1 LSLSD
6 DIRDFVIAKFLE
18 PARRRGD
25 ETVSV
30 RAGDV
35 HREMKFVDRIPAVCA
50 VLRGRP
56 LADKAGVRY
65 LKSDG
70 PENSTTT
77 VFSFDVTAVFSVA
90 AAEGLLNDRFGPP
103 FAASDKMVS
112 FALSDGRHISL
123 QRDVQHVQVW
133 LEGVWLMAGASGET
147 SRTYQPSEGR
157 HSNLPPRL
165 RHDPAARLRD
175 LGFPTMVTRA
185 RLNSKAQLNQLLDL
199 YQAATSTTPS
209 VLPANPQE
217 EASISMNRILSGPP
231 GTGKTYATAKL
242 AVETCDRSAPENR
255 AALMDRYRELVN
267 RRRIAFVTFH
277 QSYSYEEF
285 VEGLRPETASN
296 SGDDGAA
303 PTAGFRLAVRH
314 GIFRQMCALAQENRG
329 SGGDVTALD
338 SGRRVFKMALGN
350 SAIEDQDAYFENAV
364 ADEFIALGWG
374 GNTDWSGPE
383 YAAFQAIKK
392 KWQEIEPTA
401 TGKSPNIEMM
411 TTFRVE
417 MQVGDYIIVPDGL
430 DRFRAIGEI
439 VGDYYFDAAA
449 EYHPHRR
456 KVRWL
461 WINREGQPRD
471 LIYSKR
477 FRLHTTYQLQSRY
490 LSWPAL
496 EQIVHGHAGADSGLP
511 EPYVLI
517 IDEINRA
524 NISKVFG
531 ELITLIEP
539 NKRLGMSNELTVTLP
554 YSGDIFGVPANLHII
569 GTMNTADRSIALLDT
584 ALRRRFDFLELLP
597 QPDLLPEDVDGINL
611 RAMLSTLNDRIEYL
625 FDRDHLI
632 GHAYLLDCTT
642 RADVDTAMR
651 QRIIPLLAE
660 YFFEDWEKIRQV
672 LGESTDEG
680 AFVGRNRLLA
690 PAALGQEQFSD
701 RWRYSVQE
709 NFPDIAYRQL
719 GA

>member
-6 DIRDFVIAKFLE
+6 DIRDFVIATYLE

-25 ETVSV
+25 KIVSV

-35 HREMKFVDRIPAVCA
+35 HREMHFTDRIPAVCA

-77 VFSFDVTAVFSVA
+77 VFSFDVTEIFSVA
-90 AAEGLLNDRFGPP
+90 AAEVLLNDRFGPP
-103 FAASDKMVS
+103 IAESDKMVS

-123 QRDVQHVQVW
+123 QRDVQQVQVW
-133 LEGVWLMAGASGET
+133 LEGIWHMPGSSGET
-147 SRTYQPSEGR
+147 TRTYQPSEGR
-157 HSNLPPRL
+157 HSNLSPRL
-165 RHDPAARLRD
+165 SHDPAARLRD
-175 LGFPTMVTRA
+175 RGFPTMVTRA
-185 RLNSKAQLNQLLDL
+185 RLNSKAEFNQLLDR
-199 YQAATSTTPS
+199 YQAHASTTS
-209 VLPANPQE
+209 SAMLTKPQE
-217 EASISMNRILSGPP
+217 KASMLMNRILSGPP

-242 AVETCDRSAPENR
+242 AVEICDGSASEDR
-255 AALMDRYRELVN
+255 AALMVRYRELVD

-285 VEGLRPETASN
+285 VEGLRPETSSN
-296 SGDDGAA
+296 SEDDGAV
-303 PTAGFRLAVRH
+303 PTGGFRLAVRH
-314 GIFRQMCALAQENRG
+314 GIFRQMCALAHENRWT
-329 SGGDVTALD
+329 GGKVKTLD
-338 SGRRVFKMALGN
+338 SSRRVFKMALGN
-350 SAIEDQDAYFENAV
+350 SAIDEQDGYFENAI
-364 ADEFIALGWG
+364 AGAFIALGWG
-374 GNTDWSGPE
+374 GDTDWSSTE
-383 YAAFQAIKK
+383 FATFQAIKK
-392 KWQEIEPTA
+392 KWQEIEPVA

-417 MQVGDYIIVPDGL
+417 MQVGDYVIVSDGR

-449 EYHPHRR
+449 DYHPHRR

-461 WINREGQPRD
+461 WVNREGQPRD
-471 LIYSKR
+471 LIYGKR
-477 FRLHTTYQLQSRY
+477 FRLHTTYELQNHY

-496 EQIVHGHAGADSGLP
+496 DQFVQGYAEVGSGP
-511 EPYVLI
+511 PQTYVLI

-539 NKRLGMSNELTVTLP
+539 NKRLGMSNELTVALP
-554 YSGDIFGVPANLHII
+554 YSGDRFGVPSNLHII

-597 QPDLLPEDVDGINL
+597 RPDLLPEDVDGINL
-611 RAMLSTLNDRIEYL
+611 RAMLSNLNDRIECL
-625 FDRDHLI
+625 FDRDHVI

-642 RADVDTAMR
+642 RADVDAAMR

-672 LGESTDEG
+672 LGESADEG
-680 AFVGRNRLLA
+680 AFVGRTRLLA
-690 PAALGQEQFSD
+690 PAGLGLEQFSD
-701 RWRYSVQE
+701 RWRYTIKES
-709 NFPDIAYRQL
+709 FPDIAYRQL